1 MESLADSGGT
11 DTSTAK
17 ARMSQV
23 KPAGDEFS
31 LVSQHEQLMSY
42 KSVPAVLTPL
52 DGYPVGRLYL
62 EKTKEKITC

>member
-1 MESLADSGGT
+1 
-11 DTSTAK
+11 
-17 ARMSQV
+17 MSQV